1 MMPFL
6 AVQIH
11 KKVFQYISHFHIP
24 DLQNKRTL
32 MPGKCISLPRKPGAA
47 VQYMKFIVYIIFFS
61 GRELWCQKTG
71 AIIIMGIDADFTGGE
86 SALTKFRNQSFLI
99 AKLSFFS
106 FPKRKQKYQ
115 IKSLFFICI

>member
-11 KKVFQYISHFHIP
+11 KQVLQYVSHFYIP

-32 MPGKCISLPRKPGAA
+32 MPGKCIWLTPKPGAA
-47 VQYMKFIVYIIFFS
+47 EQYMKFIVYIIFFS
-61 GRELWCQKTG
+61 GRELCCQKTG
-71 AIIIMGIDADFTGGE
+71 AIVIVDIDADFTGGE

-99 AKLSFFS
+99 AFP
-106 FPKRKQKYQ
+106 FPKESRNAK
-115 IKSLFFICI
+115 